1 MDENEKLDVDEL
13 LDGMED
19 RLRDMI
25 EDAVTCAV
33 EDTIEDTVTVALE
46 DAVEYAVADAVTG
59 AINNAVEEIASRLE
73 FALQDGA
80 FVGRRQYTYVLS
92 RGKSKMLCCRGGLRV
107 DGTCLMI
114 QEGLTRW
121 SDIARYSTREEAL
134 EALAKVKNA
143 MLEHK
148 EIIEL

>member
-1 MDENEKLDVDEL
+1 MDENEKLDVDEI

-19 RLRDMI
+19 RLREMI
-25 EDAVTCAV
+25 EDS
-33 EDTIEDTVTVALE
+33 VTVALE
-46 DAVEYAVADAVTG
+46 DAVECAVQDAVDG
-59 AINNAVEEIASRLE
+59 AVNNAVEEIVSRLE
-73 FALQDGA
+73 FLLQDGA
-80 FVGRRQYTYVLS
+80 FAGRRRYTYVLS

-134 EALAKVKNA
+134 EALDKVKNA

>member
-19 RLRDMI
+19 RLREMI
-25 EDAVTCAV
+25 EDAVTC
-33 EDTIEDTVTVALE
+33 ALE
-46 DAVEYAVADAVTG
+46 DAVEYAVGDAVTG
-59 AINNAVEEIASRLE
+59 AVNNAVEEIVSRLE

-80 FVGRRQYTYVLS
+80 FAGRRRYTYVLS

>member
-1 MDENEKLDVDEL
+1 MDENEKLDVDEI

-19 RLRDMI
+19 RLREMI
-25 EDAVTCAV
+25 EDS
-33 EDTIEDTVTVALE
+33 VTVALE
-46 DAVEYAVADAVTG
+46 DAVEYAVQDAVTG
-59 AINNAVEEIASRLE
+59 AINNAVDEIVSRLE

-80 FVGRRQYTYVLS
+80 FAGRRRYTYVLS

-134 EALAKVKNA
+134 EALDKVKNA

>member
-1 MDENEKLDVDEL
+1 MDENEKLDVDEI

-19 RLRDMI
+19 RLREMI
-25 EDAVTCAV
+25 EDS
-33 EDTIEDTVTVALE
+33 VTVALE
-46 DAVEYAVADAVTG
+46 DAVEYAVQDAVTG
-59 AINNAVEEIASRLE
+59 AINNAVDEIVSRLE

-80 FVGRRQYTYVLS
+80 FAGRRRYTYVLS

-121 SDIARYSTREEAL
+121 SDIARYSTRDEAL
-134 EALAKVKNA
+134 EALDKVKNA

>member
-1 MDENEKLDVDEL
+1 MDENEKLDVDEI

-19 RLRDMI
+19 RLREMI
-25 EDAVTCAV
+25 EDS
-33 EDTIEDTVTVALE
+33 VTVALE
-46 DAVEYAVADAVTG
+46 DAVECAVQDAVTG
-59 AINNAVEEIASRLE
+59 AINNAVDEIVSRLE

-80 FVGRRQYTYVLS
+80 FAGRRRYTYVLS

-134 EALAKVKNA
+134 EALDKVKNA

>member
-13 LDGMED
+13 LDEMED
-19 RLRDMI
+19 RLREMI
-25 EDAVTCAV
+25 EGAVTCA
-33 EDTIEDTVTVALE
+33 LE
-46 DAVEYAVADAVTG
+46 DAAEYAVQDAVTG
-59 AINNAVEEIASRLE
+59 AVNNAVEEIVSRLE

-80 FVGRRQYTYVLS
+80 FAGRRRYTYVLS

-134 EALAKVKNA
+134 EALDKVKNA

>member
-1 MDENEKLDVDEL
+1 MDENEKLDVDEI

-19 RLRDMI
+19 RLREMI
-25 EDAVTCAV
+25 EDS
-33 EDTIEDTVTVALE
+33 VTVALE
-46 DAVEYAVADAVTG
+46 DAVECAVQDAVTG
-59 AINNAVEEIASRLE
+59 AINNAVEEIVSRLE

-80 FVGRRQYTYVLS
+80 FAGRRRYTYVLS

-134 EALAKVKNA
+134 EALDKVKNA

>member
-13 LDGMED
+13 LDEMED
-19 RLRDMI
+19 RLREMI
-25 EDAVTCAV
+25 EGAVTCA
-33 EDTIEDTVTVALE
+33 LE
-46 DAVEYAVADAVTG
+46 DAAEYAVQDAVTG
-59 AINNAVEEIASRLE
+59 AVNNAVEEIVSRLE

-80 FVGRRQYTYVLS
+80 FAGRRRYTYVLS

>member
-1 MDENEKLDVDEL
+1 MEENEKLDVDEL
-13 LDGMED
+13 LDEMED
-19 RLRDMI
+19 RLREMI

-33 EDTIEDTVTVALE
+33 EDAIE
-46 DAVEYAVADAVTG
+46 DAVGDAVTG
-59 AINNAVEEIASRLE
+59 AINNAVEEIVSRLE
-73 FALQDGA
+73 FALQDGSFA
-80 FVGRRQYTYVLS
+80 GRRRYTYVLS